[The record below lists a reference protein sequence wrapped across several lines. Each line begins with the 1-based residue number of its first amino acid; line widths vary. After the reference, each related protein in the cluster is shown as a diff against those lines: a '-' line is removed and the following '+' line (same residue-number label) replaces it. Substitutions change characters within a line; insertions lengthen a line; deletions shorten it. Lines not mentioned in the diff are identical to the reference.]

1 MHWAHISSVS
11 MIKEEDVY
19 RIGKIGKPHGVK
31 GELSFHFTDDV
42 FDRTE
47 SSYLILKIDGIFVPF
62 FLEEY
67 RFRSDEIVLVKFCDV
82 DTQDKARQLTGCEVF
97 FPRAI
102 AEADDAHLSW
112 AQIIGF
118 ALKDAQT
125 GQLIG
130 IISSVDDST
139 ENVLFELEDGT
150 LIPANEDLIQQI
162 DAQNKEITIQLPDGL
177 LDLSDK

>member
-1 MHWAHISSVS
+1 

-42 FDRTE
+42 FDRTV

-67 RFRSDEIVLVKFCDV
+67 RFRSDETVLVKLCDI

-97 FPRAI
+97 FPRVI
-102 AEADDAHLSW
+102 AESDDAHLSW
-112 AQIIGF
+112 AQITGF
-118 ALKDAQT
+118 TLKDAQT
-125 GQLIG
+125 GQRIG

-150 LIPANEDLIQQI
+150 LIPANEDLIRQI
-162 DAQNKEITIQLPDGL
+162 DVQNKVITIQLPDGL